1 MAERDAIVAAVARA
15 RAALPALEV
24 ADAALVDHVAAV
36 ADGSDLAD
44 LHVADLVL
52 ARACAA
58 GDRAALAHFR
68 AAYRGEITGALSRLR
83 ADRDTVDEVTQVVG
97 EKLFVGPAPKI
108 LEYRGRG
115 TLRAF
120 LRAVVVRAA
129 LSLRRRRTTEPP
141 PAAEDDPLVDVA
153 AEGADPAV
161 AHLVARYGPAYKR
174 AVHEAIGDLT
184 PEDRN
189 LLRLSL
195 LEGVG
200 IDALAGIYAVHR
212 ATVARWITRAQRAVA
227 EGASRRLGE
236 ATHLAGPELESV
248 ARACRGELSLSLVR
262 GLERKD

>member
-1 MAERDAIVAAVARA
+1 
-15 RAALPALEV
+15 
-24 ADAALVDHVAAV
+24 
-36 ADGSDLAD
+36 
-44 LHVADLVL
+44 
-52 ARACAA
+52 RACAA
-58 GDRAALAHFR
+58 NDRAALDHFR
-68 AAYRGEITGALSRLR
+68 ATYRGEISGALSRLR
-83 ADRDTVDEVTQVVG
+83 ADRDTVDEVTQIVG
-97 EKLFVGPAPKI
+97 EKLFVGPTPKI

-141 PAAEDDPLVDVA
+141 PGGDDDPLVDVA
-153 AEGADPAV
+153 APAADPAT

-174 AVHEAIGDLT
+174 AVHEAIGELT

-212 ATVARWITRAQRAVA
+212 ATVARWIARAQRAVA

-236 ATHLAGPELESV
+236 ATQLAGPELESV

-262 GLERKD
+262 GLGRRD